1 MEIYRT
7 ACLVAKSNFMRWKKD
22 GRILLTFLLMIVL
35 MIRYFSGL
43 SSFGIKYHTK
53 ITPFLLSVVFADCDI
68 TNGLLKILVC
78 FGWVCLLCD
87 VPVRDPFLTYI
98 VLRSGRKGWR
108 LGENIYICA
117 SAFGYTVFLS
127 VIPALILLPS
137 VSLHEFWGSTITQIL
152 KSDEYQV
159 LYLGNLVL
167 PRRVISIIYPYGAQ
181 ILGFLA
187 VWLQFWFLGMVMY
200 SINFCCKSNTLG
212 IAAAVFLILLDPVV
226 VYCGASMTTKWMY
239 RFSPV
244 NWSSIENWTI
254 VGQTQPVSMTY
265 AYGMY
270 AIMIGIGMFWTRWRC
285 IKEDIRVD
293 ERL

>member
-43 SSFGIKYHTK
+43 SSFEIKYHTK

-98 VLRSGRKGWR
+98 VLRSGRKGWW

-200 SINFCCKSNTLG
+200 SKSWGLQQL
-212 IAAAVFLILLDPVV
+212 F
-226 VYCGASMTTKWMY
+226 
-239 RFSPV
+239 F
-244 NWSSIENWTI
+244 
-254 VGQTQPVSMTY
+254 
-265 AYGMY
+265 
-270 AIMIGIGMFWTRWRC
+270 
-285 IKEDIRVD
+285 
-293 ERL
+293 

>member
-98 VLRSGRKGWR
+98 VLRSGRKGWW

-117 SAFGYTVFLS
+117 SAGKSSASAKSNFHHLS
-127 VIPALILLPS
+127 VWRTDIGLSGGMAAIL
-137 VSLHEFWGSTITQIL
+137 VSWNGDVQHQ
-152 KSDEYQV
+152 
-159 LYLGNLVL
+159 
-167 PRRVISIIYPYGAQ
+167 
-181 ILGFLA
+181 
-187 VWLQFWFLGMVMY
+187 
-200 SINFCCKSNTLG
+200 
-212 IAAAVFLILLDPVV
+212 LL
-226 VYCGASMTTKWMY
+226 
-239 RFSPV
+239 
-244 NWSSIENWTI
+244 
-254 VGQTQPVSMTY
+254 
-265 AYGMY
+265 
-270 AIMIGIGMFWTRWRC
+270 
-285 IKEDIRVD
+285 
-293 ERL
+293 L

>member
-1 MEIYRT
+1 M
-7 ACLVAKSNFMRWKKD
+7 A
-22 GRILLTFLLMIVL
+22 
-35 MIRYFSGL
+35 
-43 SSFGIKYHTK
+43 
-53 ITPFLLSVVFADCDI
+53 
-68 TNGLLKILVC
+68 
-78 FGWVCLLCD
+78 
-87 VPVRDPFLTYI
+87 
-98 VLRSGRKGWR
+98 GRKYLHLCISLWLHR
-108 LGENIYICA
+108 LFIGNSSIDSTSERK
-117 SAFGYTVFLS
+117 
-127 VIPALILLPS
+127 
-137 VSLHEFWGSTITQIL
+137 LHEFWGSTITQIL

>member
-1 MEIYRT
+1 MEIYRI

-98 VLRSGRKGWR
+98 VLRSGRKGWW

-137 VSLHEFWGSTITQIL
+137 VSLHEF
-152 KSDEYQV
+152 
-159 LYLGNLVL
+159 
-167 PRRVISIIYPYGAQ
+167 
-181 ILGFLA
+181 
-187 VWLQFWFLGMVMY
+187 
-200 SINFCCKSNTLG
+200 
-212 IAAAVFLILLDPVV
+212 
-226 VYCGASMTTKWMY
+226 
-239 RFSPV
+239 
-244 NWSSIENWTI
+244 
-254 VGQTQPVSMTY
+254 
-265 AYGMY
+265 
-270 AIMIGIGMFWTRWRC
+270 
-285 IKEDIRVD
+285 
-293 ERL
+293 

>member
-1 MEIYRT
+1 MHVWDRKNAILC
-7 ACLVAKSNFMRWKKD
+7 AWKKD
-22 GRILLTFLLMIVL
+22 GRILLTFLLMICVNDTL
-35 MIRYFSGL
+35 FQRIKQFWNL
-43 SSFGIKYHTK
+43 SIIQRF
-53 ITPFLLSVVFADCDI
+53 TPFLLSVVFADCDI

-87 VPVRDPFLTYI
+87 VPVRDPFLTCI
-98 VLRSGRKGWR
+98 VLRSGRKGWW

-239 RFSPV
+239 RFH
-244 NWSSIENWTI
+244 
-254 VGQTQPVSMTY
+254 
-265 AYGMY
+265 
-270 AIMIGIGMFWTRWRC
+270 R
-285 IKEDIRVD
+285 
-293 ERL
+293 

>member
-1 MEIYRT
+1 MEIYRI

-98 VLRSGRKGWR
+98 VLRSGRKGWW

-167 PRRVISIIYPYGAQ
+167 PRRVISIIYPYGA
-181 ILGFLA
+181 
-187 VWLQFWFLGMVMY
+187 
-200 SINFCCKSNTLG
+200 
-212 IAAAVFLILLDPVV
+212 
-226 VYCGASMTTKWMY
+226 
-239 RFSPV
+239 
-244 NWSSIENWTI
+244 
-254 VGQTQPVSMTY
+254 
-265 AYGMY
+265 
-270 AIMIGIGMFWTRWRC
+270 
-285 IKEDIRVD
+285 
-293 ERL
+293 